1 MFNNATCLIIKCY
14 NLMRCHGASVA
25 NSCVFVVALIIFD
38 VVLQATASEYLGVIV
53 RVFTNMHFFFK
64 VIL

>member
-1 MFNNATCLIIKCY
+1 
-14 NLMRCHGASVA
+14 MRCHSASVA

-53 RVFTNMHFFFK
+53 RVFTNMHFFLK